1 MNDVVETKDPT
12 EEAVCAP
19 QPADRS
25 GGWMGRLRK
34 LLGNRT
40 IGLVLV
46 DVVFILVLSRLSKW
60 FLTSENFNV
69 ILTNMALESIA
80 LAGLTMLLA
89 AGLFDLS
96 VDGVVA
102 MSGVIVGKLLN
113 MKVGVVP
120 AIVAGMGAAL
130 LVGLVNGT
138 FINKLRMN
146 PLMTTLATWWISA
159 GIAVGIT
166 RAISP
171 YGFPRVFQDIGQL
184 RVFGIRIIVYYAIV
198 IIGFFA
204 VVLAKTRFG
213 YHIYATGGNRRAAL
227 LHGINVDRLGII
239 LYMIVAG
246 LAGFVGVVMAA
257 RLNAGTP
264 NAVDGMTLRVIA
276 GAVIGGCALGGGR
289 GSIIGGLLGLLLM
302 NMLSNATVLMGI
314 SPWWQKGI
322 IGAVLF
328 IAVTVD
334 ALRGRR
340 TGGTSIGIL

>member
-1 MNDVVETKDPT
+1 MNDVTEMKDPA

-19 QPADRS
+19 QPAHRH
-25 GGWMGRLRK
+25 GWIGRIRK
-34 LLGNRT
+34 LLSNRT
-40 IGLVLV
+40 IGLLLV
-46 DVVFILVLSRLSKW
+46 DLAFILLLSRLSKW
-60 FLTSENFNV
+60 FLTRENFEV

-89 AGLFDLS
+89 AGQFDLS

-113 MKVGVVP
+113 SHVAVVP
-120 AIVAGMGAAL
+120 AIAAAMGAAL
-130 LVGLVNGT
+130 LVGLVNGA

-146 PLMTTLATWWISA
+146 PLMTTLATWWMSA
-159 GIAVGIT
+159 GIALGIT

-184 RVFGIRIIVYYAIV
+184 RVFGVKIIVYYAIV
-198 IIGFFA
+198 IIAFFA
-204 VVLAKTRFG
+204 IVLAKTRFG
-213 YHIYATGGNRRAAL
+213 YHVYATGGNHRAAL
-227 LHGINVDRLGII
+227 LHGINVDRLGIT
-239 LYMIVAG
+239 LYVIVAA
-246 LAGFVGVVMAA
+246 LAGFIGVVMAA

-264 NAVDGMTLRVIA
+264 NAVDGMALRVIA

-302 NMLSNATVLMGI
+302 NMLSNATTLLGV
-314 SPWWQKGI
+314 SPWWQKAI
-322 IGAVLF
+322 IGSVLF
-328 IAVTVD
+328 IAVTLD
-334 ALRGRR
+334 AIRGRR